1 MTAIQEIERPV
12 ARQRARGAAQ
22 KTPPPAIAAV
32 APVTAPHGRHAVT
45 INLRAPVQ
53 ARELIDCAAA
63 TEGKT
68 RTEFM
73 LDSAC
78 RRAQE
83 VLLEKTLFNLEP
95 EKYESLIR
103 LLEAPPPPNGALK
116 RLLLGKSPWDK

>member
-1 MTAIQEIERPV
+1 MALHELERADTRKRNRGTAQH
-12 ARQRARGAAQ
+12 
-22 KTPPPAIAAV
+22 TPPPTIALV
-32 APVTAPHGRHAVT
+32 AAPAAHRHAVT

-63 TEGKT
+63 AEGKT

-83 VLLEKTLFNLEP
+83 VLLEKRLFALED
-95 EKYESLIR
+95 EKYQEVLR
-103 LLEAPPPPNGALK
+103 LLEAPPPSNGKLK
-116 RLLLGKSPWDK
+116 RLLLSKSPWEK